1 MKHSDHPINRFWAKA
16 RERRFNRPPPHW
28 WPDDE
33 SWPPVSPLWR
43 KNRPKLFPRLAIGA
57 LLTLVI
63 VTVTCSGSVYILTR
77 LSGGIDL
84 HKPGALPVFL
94 GMGILIAFAT
104 FHIGRTIR
112 RVISPID
119 DLLEASYSV
128 AEGDY
133 SVKVPERG
141 APEMYALVSSFNAM
155 VRQLESQAN
164 QRNELMADLTHE
176 LRTPITVV
184 QGNIEGMIDG
194 VYERDDA
201 HLKALLEETKQLSNL
216 IEDLRTLG
224 LAESGALQLHREAT
238 DLALLTSET
247 LAAYRPQIEAAGTS
261 LELIAAEGIPLI
273 NVDPLRFRE
282 VLTNLIANAL
292 RYTPSG
298 ETIKVQIE
306 KEGADQIR
314 IIVLDTGSGIDVHD
328 LPYIFERFYK
338 SADSA
343 GSGLGLAIAK
353 KLVEAHGGEIS
364 AESAPDRGTQIT
376 ILLPI

>member
-1 MKHSDHPINRFWAKA
+1 
-16 RERRFNRPPPHW
+16 
-28 WPDDE
+28 
-33 SWPPVSPLWR
+33 
-43 KNRPKLFPRLAIGA
+43 
-57 LLTLVI
+57 
-63 VTVTCSGSVYILTR
+63 
-77 LSGGIDL
+77 
-84 HKPGALPVFL
+84 
-94 GMGILIAFAT
+94 
-104 FHIGRTIR
+104 
-112 RVISPID
+112 
-119 DLLEASYSV
+119 
-128 AEGDY
+128 
-133 SVKVPERG
+133 
-141 APEMYALVSSFNAM
+141 
-155 VRQLESQAN
+155 
-164 QRNELMADLTHE
+164 
-176 LRTPITVV
+176 
-184 QGNIEGMIDG
+184 
-194 VYERDDA
+194 
-201 HLKALLEETKQLSNL
+201 
-216 IEDLRTLG
+216 

-261 LELIAAEGIPLI
+261 LELTAAEGIPLI

-306 KEGADQIR
+306 QEGADQIR

-364 AESAPDRGTQIT
+364 AESAPNRGTQIT